1 MSGALFMKQLEQILE
16 TVKTSKYKTI
26 DIYAVGT
33 LAIYSSPMMNFN
45 FPLAYNDSA
54 SSPYERQTN
63 LSEYGMPKLP
73 EFKLPEIQPIEIVPF
88 KNGMELDGGFNLYG
102 HKNTAIIHDNFTGL
116 DYHHHNLGGG
126 TLNLKDDRL
135 IDLSFKPIQ
144 TKLYDY

>member
-1 MSGALFMKQLEQILE
+1 MKQLEQILE

-73 EFKLPEIQPIEIVPF
+73 EFKLPEIQPIIIEPIGLITKEPF
-88 KNGMELDGGFNLYG
+88 QYG
-102 HKNTAIIHDNFTGL
+102 YGL
-116 DYHHHNLGGG
+116 DN
-126 TLNLKDDRL
+126 NLKIDFHGPDINTISHGHVKLQGSDL
-135 IDLSFKPIQ
+135 IIKEYNGYECSMLDPIL
-144 TKLYDY
+144 KNNFNKFP